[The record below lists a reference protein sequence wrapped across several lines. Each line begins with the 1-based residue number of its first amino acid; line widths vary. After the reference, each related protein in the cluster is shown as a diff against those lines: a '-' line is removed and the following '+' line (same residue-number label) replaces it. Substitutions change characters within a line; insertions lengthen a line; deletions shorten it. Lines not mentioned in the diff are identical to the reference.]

1 MNRTFINRSIYC
13 NTDKLEKLIN
23 DKSWL
28 DEKEEKNKFK
38 KWNCVKFNF
47 KKCSK
52 NLCLWDYIYSWM
64 KFHQI

>member
-23 DKSWL
+23 DKCWL
-28 DEKEEKNKFK
+28 DEKAEKNKFK

-47 KKCSK
+47 KKYSK
-52 NLCLWDYIYSWM
+52 NLC
-64 KFHQI
+64 F